1 MEALPKADEGVV
13 NTHDAGDKTQLTRR
27 GRYSRASG
35 GSTPT
40 LTPQKLALLRFLGE
54 CRLLSLPQL
63 ARLCCPSEQSARRH
77 LRELFD
83 GGLVD
88 IVAVSRSALAPA
100 GSAND
105 AGLLHGSAPNV
116 YVATKAGLEILI
128 HSGYA
133 ERAVLRRPATVLG
146 PKNALFLAHELAV
159 RDVRVLLHVD
169 ALAHSPR
176 QVLRWRDG
184 ADAHIPL
191 APGSARPDA
200 WFVYQIGWHTP
211 GSEQA
216 DLKQPEPLP
225 LVLVGLTEI
234 DRGTERGNVRWGE
247 KLDDYRALFG
257 GNALRSATG
266 YRNARVLVF
275 VPDVRRRDSLA
286 ELLMTLIRDKGYPPR
301 LRERFWLVEH
311 EFLRHGALDAPV
323 WRQPGDAIL
332 RPLLSAELLLSVSNK
347 RSAVTNQN

>member
-1 MEALPKADEGVV
+1 MWQGPPRKEPS
-13 NTHDAGDKTQLTRR
+13 KTVQ
-27 GRYSRASG
+27 
-35 GSTPT
+35 
-40 LTPQKLALLRFLGE
+40 
-54 CRLLSLPQL
+54 
-63 ARLCCPSEQSARRH
+63 QSARRH

-88 IVAVSRSALAPA
+88 IVAVSRAALSPA

-116 YVATKAGLEILI
+116 YVATKAGLETLI
-128 HSGYA
+128 QLGYA
-133 ERAVLRRPATVLG
+133 EREVLRRPATVLG

-159 RDVRVLLHVD
+159 RDVRVLLEAD
-169 ALAHSPR
+169 ALAHPPR
-176 QVLRWRDG
+176 RVLRWRDG
-184 ADAHIPL
+184 AEAHIPL

-200 WFVYQIGWHTP
+200 WFVYQIGWHPP
-211 GSEQA
+211 GPEQSGS
-216 DLKQPEPLP
+216 LP

-257 GNALRSATG
+257 GIALRSATG

-275 VPDVRRRDSLA
+275 VPDARRRDSLA

-301 LRERFWLVEH
+301 LRERFWLAEH

-323 WRQPGDAIL
+323 WRQPGDALL
-332 RPLLSAELLLSVSNK
+332 RPLLSAELLSSVSSE